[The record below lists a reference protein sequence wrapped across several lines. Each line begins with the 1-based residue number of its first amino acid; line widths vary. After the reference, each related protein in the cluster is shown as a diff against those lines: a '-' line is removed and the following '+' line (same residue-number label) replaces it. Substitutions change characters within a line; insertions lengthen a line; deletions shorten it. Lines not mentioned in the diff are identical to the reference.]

1 MPTLTIKEVSEDHFD
16 EIWPIFQE
24 VVKDA
29 DSYPY
34 SPDITKEEA
43 KKLWF
48 SSAAHVYIAYL
59 DSKPVA
65 TRYIVPNKPGL
76 SSHIANT
83 GVMIDKKYR
92 GQGLGKSMM
101 EFAIKK
107 AKELGFKAIQV
118 NLVVSTNIA
127 SIKICQKYGFKIIGI
142 IPKAFHYKR
151 EKYIDAYI
159 MFLDLK
165 S

>member
-1 MPTLTIKEVSEDHFD
+1 MLEIKEIQENQFD
-16 EIWPIFQE
+16 EIWPIFQD

-48 SSAAHVYIAYL
+48 SSDAHVYVAYL
-59 DSKPVA
+59 DDQPVA
-65 TRYIVPNKPGL
+65 TRYIAPNKVGL
-76 SSHIANT
+76 GNHIANT

-92 GQGLGKSMM
+92 RRSLGKAMM

-107 AKELGFKAIQV
+107 ATELGYRAIQV
-118 NLVVSTNIA
+118 NLVLCTNTA
-127 SIKICQKYGFKIIGI
+127 SVKICKEYGFKIVGT
-142 IPKAFHYKR
+142 IPDAFHYKK
-151 EKYIDAYI
+151 EKYVDAYI
-159 MFLDLK
+159 MYRAL
-165 S
+165 